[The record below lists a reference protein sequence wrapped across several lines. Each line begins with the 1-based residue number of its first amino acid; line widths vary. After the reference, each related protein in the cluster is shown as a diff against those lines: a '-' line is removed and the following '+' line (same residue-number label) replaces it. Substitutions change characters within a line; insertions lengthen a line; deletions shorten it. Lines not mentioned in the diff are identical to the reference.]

1 MIQHDDSSW
10 SYLELWTST
19 GNLSCSAIKNKNLMF
34 KKKIEGKATVIVGKE
49 VKKQKNNTSYRRKFQ
64 A

>member
-1 MIQHDDSSW
+1 M
-10 SYLELWTST
+10 L
-19 GNLSCSAIKNKNLMF
+19 